1 MAADRA
7 MVNISASVL
16 PDELKTSVGGTTVVD
31 LDEMSSQDNNKWIFS
46 LTLIGTTSE
55 DLIKSTADFLGGGT
69 GEGQGAI
76 ANSVDEVVFFFVKHS
91 GTSDGSTAST
101 DLLVINTGDTAASGS
116 AAGDVMLKPNECFFA
131 RMGDGTDVDMI
142 NAISRNSDNSSS
154 GAGVIQAQV
163 YALLDDGG

>member
-1 MAADRA
+1 M
-7 MVNISASVL
+7 
-16 PDELKTSVGGTTVVD
+16 
-31 LDEMSSQDNNKWIFS
+31 
-46 LTLIGTTSE
+46 
-55 DLIKSTADFLGGGT
+55 
-69 GEGQGAI
+69 
-76 ANSVDEVVFFFVKHS
+76 KHS

-101 DLLVINTGDTAASGS
+101 DLLVINLGDTAASGS